1 MHRSANLMRAVL
13 AASTLAASASLAASP
28 SIAQAEAIQFPGAAP
43 VALSAAQA
51 DFEARV
57 AANADD
63 DSARFALGVV
73 QTLRAGER
81 LIQSLYRFGLKP
93 RWATQLPI
101 VRLPVSENP
110 APQELTNEDF
120 RQIVRQLLDDL
131 DGVEKTLAPIESSDC
146 KVELAIAACRLD
158 FNGDG
163 RAEDYE
169 SLASV
174 LSEVTSQQIPAEATT
189 GFVVALDRGDVHW
202 LRGYC
207 HVLSALCEMFLAYD
221 TAKLHDYTAQLFFPT
236 AKTRVPLLS
245 EEHPEWWRDSFLDA
259 IAFIHL
265 LQFPVKEPERLKA
278 AHDHLLAVVDQSR
291 ASWDAYL
298 AETDDDREWIPNPKQ
313 KNAAIPGAEVTPEMI
328 TAWRAV
334 LDEFAAVLE
343 GEKLIP
349 FWRGEKPLGLN
360 LKRVFYEPTEF
371 DLVLWVQG
379 GAAIPYLE
387 EGELTDPGFWRELN
401 SEFRG
406 QFIGFAFWV
415 N

>member
-1 MHRSANLMRAVL
+1 MHRSSTWTNAVL
-13 AASTLAASASLAASP
+13 AALILVAGAQLARG
-28 SIAQAEAIQFPGAAP
+28 EALQFPGAAP
-43 VALSAAQA
+43 VPLADAQA

-57 AANADD
+57 AADPDD
-63 DSARFALGVV
+63 DSARFALGIV

-81 LIQSLYRFGLKP
+81 LIQSLYRFGLKL

-110 APQELTNEDF
+110 APEELTNEDF
-120 RQIVRQLLDDL
+120 RNIVQQLLDDL
-131 DGVEKTLAPIESSDC
+131 AGVEKTLAAIDSADP
-146 KVELAIAACRLD
+146 KVALAIGACRLD

-169 SLASV
+169 SLARV
-174 LSEVTSQQIPAEATT
+174 LSEVTSQQVPAEATA
-189 GFVVALDRGDVHW
+189 GWVVALDQGDVHW

-236 AKTRVPLLS
+236 AKTRVPLLV
-245 EEHPEWWRDSFLDA
+245 EEHPEWWRDSILDA
-259 IAFIHL
+259 VAFIHL

-278 AHDHLLAVVDQSR
+278 AHGHLLAVVDQSR

-298 AETDDDREWIPNPKQ
+298 AETDDDREWIPNPTQ
-313 KNAAIPGAEVTPEMI
+313 KNAAIPGAEVTPEMV

-334 LDEFAAVLE
+334 LDEFSAVLE

-349 FWRGEKPLGLN
+349 FWRGERPLGVN
-360 LKRVFYEPTEF
+360 LKRVFFEPTDF

-379 GAAIPYLE
+379 GAAVPYLE
-387 EGELTDPGFWRELN
+387 EGRLTEPEFWTRLNRE
-401 SEFRG
+401 FGG
-406 QFIGFAFWV
+406 QFLGFAIWV

>member
-13 AASTLAASASLAASP
+13 AALTFVTSVSLAASASP
-28 SIAQAEAIQFPGAAP
+28 AQAEEIQFPGAAP
-43 VALSAAQA
+43 VALAAAQA

-63 DSARFALGVV
+63 DSVRFALGVV

-81 LIQSLYRFGLKP
+81 LIQSLYRYGLNP

-110 APQELTNEDF
+110 APEALTNADF
-120 RQIVRQLLDDL
+120 RKIVQQLLDDL
-131 DGVEKTLAPIESSDC
+131 AGVEMTLAQIHSPDP
-146 KVELAIAACRLD
+146 KLALEIGACRLD

-163 RAEDYE
+163 RTEDYE

-174 LSEVTSQQIPAEATT
+174 LSHVTNQQIPAEAAS

-207 HVLSALCEMFLAYD
+207 HVLSALCEMFLAHD
-221 TAKLHDYTAQLFFPT
+221 TTKLHDYTAQLFFPA
-236 AKTRVPLLS
+236 AKTRVPLLA

-278 AHDHLLAVVDQSR
+278 AHAHLLAVVDQSR
-291 ASWDAYL
+291 ASWDAIL
-298 AETDDDREWIPNPKQ
+298 AETDNDREWIPNPTQ
-313 KNAAIPGAEVTPEMI
+313 KNAAIPGAEISAEMI
-328 TAWRAV
+328 AAWRTV
-334 LDEFAAVLE
+334 LDELAAVLE

-349 FWRGEKPLGLN
+349 FWRGEKPLGVN
-360 LKRVFYEPTEF
+360 LKRVFFEPTDF

-379 GAAIPYLE
+379 GAAVPYLE
-387 EGELTDPGFWRELN
+387 EGPLTEPAFWTRLN

-406 QFIGFAFWV
+406 QFLGFAIWV

>member
-1 MHRSANLMRAVL
+1 MSTLRHPRLLVSVALALLIAYAPQSVL
-13 AASTLAASASLAASP
+13 AFDAAAFQPLLSEGRLKDAQSA
-28 SIAQAEAIQFPGAAP
+28 AEA
-43 VALSAAQA
+43 ALKA
-51 DFEARV
+51 DAK
-57 AANADD
+57 DD
-63 DSARFALGVV
+63 NARFALGIE
-73 QTLRAGER
+73 QTLQAGEG

-120 RQIVRQLLDDL
+120 RKIVQQLLDDL
-131 DGVEKTLAPIESSDC
+131 ASVEKTLAPIESSDP
-146 KVELAIAACRLD
+146 KLELAIAACRLD

-163 RAEDYE
+163 RTEDYE

-174 LSEVTSQQIPAEATT
+174 LSEVTSQQIPAEAAT
-189 GFVVALDRGDVHW
+189 GFVVAFDRGDVHW

-207 HVLSALCEMFLAYD
+207 HVLSALCEMFLAHD
-221 TAKLHDYTAQLFFPT
+221 TTKLHDYTAQLFFPA
-236 AKTRVPLLS
+236 AKTRVPLLA

-265 LQFPVKEPERLKA
+265 LQFPVKEPERLKS
-278 AHDHLLAVVDQSR
+278 AHAHLLAVVDQSR
-291 ASWDAYL
+291 ASWDAIL

-313 KNAAIPGAEVTPEMI
+313 KKAAIPGAEISAEMI
-328 TAWRAV
+328 AAWRTV
-334 LDEFAAVLE
+334 LDELAAVLE

-349 FWRGEKPLGLN
+349 FWRGENPLGVN
-360 LKRVFYEPTEF
+360 LKRVFFEPTDF

-379 GAAIPYLE
+379 GAAVPYLE
-387 EGELTDPGFWRELN
+387 EGPLTEPAFWRRLN

-406 QFIGFAFWV
+406 QFLGFAIWV

>member
-13 AASTLAASASLAASP
+13 AASALAVCASF
-28 SIAQAEAIQFPGAAP
+28 AQAEVIQFPGDAP
-43 VALSAAQA
+43 VALVAARA

-81 LIQSLYRFGLKP
+81 LIQSLYRYGLKP

-120 RQIVRQLLDDL
+120 RAIVQQLLDDL
-131 DGVEKTLAPIESSDC
+131 ASVEKTLAPIESSDP
-146 KVELAIAACRLD
+146 KVELAIGACRLD

-163 RAEDYE
+163 RTEDYE

-174 LSEVTSQQIPAEATT
+174 LSNVTNQQIPADAAS

-207 HVLSALCEMFLAYD
+207 HVLSALCEMFLAHD
-221 TAKLHDYTAQLFFPT
+221 TTKLHDYTAQLFFPT
-236 AKTRVPLLS
+236 AKTRVPLLA
-245 EEHPEWWRDSFLDA
+245 EEHPQWWRDPILDA

-265 LQFPVKEPERLKA
+265 LQFPVKEPERLQS
-278 AHDHLLAVVDQSR
+278 AHAHLLAVVDQSR

-313 KNAAIPGAEVTPEMI
+313 KNAAIPGAEITPEMI

-334 LDEFAAVLE
+334 LDEFGAVLE

-379 GAAIPYLE
+379 GAAVPYLE
-387 EGELTDPGFWRELN
+387 EGPLTEPEFWTRLN
-401 SEFRG
+401 REFRG
-406 QFIGFAFWV
+406 QFLGFAIWV